1 MGSELGAQGRP
12 ASELCTGLRG
22 SMTTSALAL
31 SCLLALAAW
40 GMEVRAATHHH
51 PTDNKHE
58 DAIEEFQEILQNQ
71 VRNDFLELEE
81 KFNDLVEDINLT
93 LESLQTYTNES
104 IEELRKHT
112 LDNMVERD
120 QHLDNNMVSFE
131 SYITD
136 KIEELNSTMKENFD
150 KLNELSE
157 GERHTIVG
165 WIHQRTHSHEDILKS
180 EIGLCAYDNGHEG
193 VGVVTYNS
201 GTDSAGYVGGTKKWR
216 VFNTTH
222 PDLCCK
228 GPGQGDDCEDCAMK
242 VLNRQ
247 TGYFTVPQNAAGLY
261 MFTFSVTMDTFDDYE
276 LLPKEY
282 KFEKNGHLL
291 DDGLMGIYADAG
303 SNRANDKVPGS
314 RTILLRLE
322 DGDQV
327 AVRQTRA
334 DGLDG
339 QILFCGALLH
349 LKKSSESP
357 GGGASEPP
365 PVGDWRDLGMAQVG
379 YNFGGFQ
386 DIPAVSTFEYSTRDT
401 GEGSLLVST
410 DRRVGELAADS
421 CHNYRGKIYRQ
432 NRKETCKTIK
442 GLIDF

>member
-1 MGSELGAQGRP
+1 
-12 ASELCTGLRG
+12 
-22 SMTTSALAL
+22 MTTSALAL

-201 GTDSAGYVGGTKKWR
+201 GTHSAGYVGGTKKWR

-261 MFTFSVTMDTFDDYE
+261 MFTFSVTMDTFDDYK

-349 LKKSSESP
+349 LKKVHEFLCKPHFLTYFRCSRLSRLVAEPRSRHLSATGGSWAWRQLATTSQASRTSLPCPPLNIAQETQVKAVCWSP
-357 GGGASEPP
+357 PTGGSGSWQRIAATTTGA
-365 PVGDWRDLGMAQVG
+365 R
-379 YNFGGFQ
+379 Y
-386 DIPAVSTFEYSTRDT
+386 T
-401 GEGSLLVST
+401 GRTG
-410 DRRVGELAADS
+410 
-421 CHNYRGKIYRQ
+421 
-432 NRKETCKTIK
+432 RKHVKP
-442 GLIDF
+442 